1 MQRETATMDEK
12 KCFSLS
18 LPLQWGKEFHT
29 FVFASLERESDS
41 NVRRACDVTFRAC
54 FPCVVPEAG
63 SKRKRERKKSSFS
76 TITLDCRIETNDD
89 GKKKKKTDS
98 AGRENEPPAVD
109 KPDAPQQKKGDDA
122 SGAAAAG
129 DNNEGKNAPVVV
141 VKKAKK
147 PRCSNPGVRV
157 QGGRIYDSENG
168 TTCHQVRCSFCLFL
182 LCAKRRRYLCSCV
195 VRNGVGERV
204 VSKTLREKGKK
215 RKSFFFQ
222 FAGDDRRRRRFFVV
236 VFFFFAHSL
245 FSLSF
250 SLFSLFSQTKKRQ

>member
-89 GKKKKKTDS
+89 GKKKKKKQTLPGERTS
-98 AGRENEPPAVD
+98 PLPSTSPTLRSRRKETMPPVLLLLATTT
-109 KPDAPQQKKGDDA
+109 
-122 SGAAAAG
+122 
-129 DNNEGKNAPVVV
+129 
-141 VKKAKK
+141 KART
-147 PRCSNPGVRV
+147 PPS
-157 QGGRIYDSENG
+157 S
-168 TTCHQVRCSFCLFL
+168 SS
-182 LCAKRRRYLCSCV
+182 KRRRSPGAATRACECREGGSTIRKTGRRATRCV
-195 VRNGVGERV
+195 VLFVFFCFVR
-204 VSKTLREKGKK
+204 RE
-215 RKSFFFQ
+215 
-222 FAGDDRRRRRFFVV
+222 DDICALALSGTGWARELFRRR
-236 VFFFFAHSL
+236 
-245 FSLSF
+245 
-250 SLFSLFSQTKKRQ
+250 